1 MIRILRSLLFLL
13 IAQLAIG
20 IKDAEAN
27 SMLTAYAKGTSYGGN
42 AAFWVKLHTG
52 DPGPAGTSNAAG
64 NTTRQQ
70 AAFGTASGG
79 SISTNADLVW
89 TNVSTAETYSH
100 VSFWTASSAGTFLGS
115 DDLAATKTVAIG
127 DTFTIASGSLSL
139 AITPV
144 AA

>member
-1 MIRILRSLLFLL
+1 M
-13 IAQLAIG
+13 AVG
-20 IKDAEAN
+20 IKDTEAN
-27 SMLTAYAKGTSYGGN
+27 SMITAYCKGTSYGGN
-42 AAFWVKLHTG
+42 AAFWVKLHTA
-52 DPGPAGTSNAAG
+52 DPGSAGTTAAAG

-115 DDLAATKTVAIG
+115 DDLAASKTVAVG
-127 DTFTIASGSLSL
+127 DTFTIASGSLTV
-139 AITPV
+139 AITPT